1 VICDEYN
8 EFDWPGVDL
17 GATPHGD
24 FTFGCL
30 PDAFVERVRAEM
42 RAARARGALTSV
54 PRSE

>member
-1 VICDEYN
+1 VICDEYS

>member
-17 GATPHGD
+17 DVTPDGKPAY
-24 FTFGCL
+24 GCV
-30 PDAFVERVRAEM
+30 PDALVGQVRAEM
-42 RAARARGALTSV
+42 RAARMRGALKAI